1 MQQMAT
7 VVERAISGQ
16 LEPVNGRR
24 HDLLPWEQHR
34 LDWAAE
40 VGDVFQAEIA
50 DRDLLVA
57 GKPETRGEVFHVDVD
72 GEVHATSRGAGA
84 P

>member
-1 MQQMAT
+1 
-7 VVERAISGQ
+7 
-16 LEPVNGRR
+16 
-24 HDLLPWEQHR
+24 LLPWEQHR

-57 GKPETRGEVFHVDVD
+57 GKPETRGEVFP
-72 GEVHATSRGAGA
+72 R
-84 P
+84 